1 MIDEATG
8 LSAEALTDEYLAIV
22 GDLDPLQTQIVWLAA
37 LFGRRP
43 PSAEL
48 AERVARLNAL
58 RDRVGRTDKTLEH
71 SP

>member
-1 MIDEATG
+1 MINASTK
-8 LSAEALTDEYLAIV
+8 LSTDAIVAEYSAIV

-58 RDRVGRTDKTLEH
+58 RDQVGRTDKTLEH

>member
-1 MIDEATG
+1 MINASTK
-8 LSAEALTDEYLAIV
+8 LSTDTITDEYVAIG

-58 RDRVGRTDKTLEH
+58 RDRVGRMEY

>member
-1 MIDEATG
+1 MID
-8 LSAEALTDEYLAIV
+8 ALAMDEVAAAYVAIV
-22 GDLDPLQTQIVWLAA
+22 GDLDPLQTQIVWLAT